1 MGGWYS
7 YIAEYGM
14 KSAKSIGKMFSGS
27 GAKAAEQV
35 AKVSKAELKQV
46 AKVPKAELKQ
56 VADVKKANAAIKSIG
71 SPKINVA
78 GLDISRF
85 SYKNGTFWDLKHAN
99 TSY

>member
-46 AKVPKAELKQ
+46 A
-56 VADVKKANAAIKSIG
+56 DFKKAM
-71 SPKINVA
+71 
-78 GLDISRF
+78 RQ
-85 SYKNGTFWDLKHAN
+85 LKVLGILSLKLTETLCLVLN
-99 TSY
+99 TLKVVSVI

>member
-46 AKVPKAELKQ
+46 A
-56 VADVKKANAAIKSIG
+56 DFKKANAAIKSIG
-71 SPKINVA
+71 NPQFKVDGNLVP
-78 GLDISRF
+78 RF
-85 SYKNGTFWDLKHAN
+85 EYVKGRFGD
-99 TSY
+99 